1 MSASGST
8 APESGPGPIPG
19 SGSPGRGG
27 PGIDR
32 GTVLL
37 VTLGVGLALLA
48 SRWLMAQVPRWLP
61 PQASTAAPLV
71 DDLFALEVGIGCF
84 LLLGCTAVIAWT
96 LLFDRADKY
105 DRDDGEP
112 IEGNLK
118 LEITWTVIPLVV
130 VLLIAAQA
138 IRVNGQ
144 LASLGG
150 KVRVAGA
157 AEALRL
163 VGVDGVAGLAVSGA
177 APDAEADLGR
187 AALVEP
193 SPLFPGQQGAS
204 SEPTSRSSNRR
215 SAPPL
220 TSAQAS
226 QASPPSTASSPGAGR
241 SAGTAPAA
249 SAATDPGVDPVT
261 ELGPVV
267 VIARQWSWEF
277 VYPDGVRSAELHLPV
292 NRPVRFRLVSL
303 DVLHAMSIPAFR
315 LRQDVVPGS
324 VIDYRL
330 TPSREGRYRLRDSLF
345 SGAYFASNQTDVVV
359 ESAEAFERWLQ
370 AARRSPLAPSP
381 NAATELWRQRQER
394 GNRGWAT
401 VPPAPPPLVNMPL
414 DPAAAHEG

>member
-8 APESGPGPIPG
+8 ASGSGPGQVPG

-32 GTVLL
+32 GAVLL
-37 VTLGVGLALLA
+37 VTLGVGLALLV

-71 DDLFALEVGIGCF
+71 DDLFALEAGIGCF

-130 VLLIAAQA
+130 VLLLAAQA

-163 VGVDGVAGLAVSGA
+163 VGVEGVAGLAA
-177 APDAEADLGR
+177 ATS
-187 AALVEP
+187 V
-193 SPLFPGQQGAS
+193 QS
-204 SEPTSRSSNRR
+204 SESTPSSQP
-215 SAPPL
+215 SA
-220 TSAQAS
+220 AQAS
-226 QASPPSTASSPGAGR
+226 RASRSTSSTGASPTA
-241 SAGTAPAA
+241 
-249 SAATDPGVDPVT
+249 AATDLATDPAA

-277 VYPDGVRSAELHLPV
+277 VYPDGVSSAELHLPV

-381 NAATELWRQRQER
+381 NAATDLWRQRQER

-401 VPPAPPPLVNMPL
+401 VPPAPPPLVNVPL
-414 DPAAAHEG
+414 DLSAAHVG

>member
-1 MSASGST
+1 MRSSGST
-8 APESGPGPIPG
+8 P
-19 SGSPGRGG
+19 SGSG
-27 PGIDR
+27 PGIDQ
-32 GTVLL
+32 GAVLL

-71 DDLFALEVGIGCF
+71 DNLFALEAGIGCF

-130 VLLIAAQA
+130 VLLLAAQA

-144 LASLGG
+144 LATLGG

-157 AEALRL
+157 AEALQL
-163 VGVDGVAGLAVSGA
+163 VGVDGLAGVAGLPVSGGAPGAEPGDGRAPLVAPSTLMAGQSASA
-177 APDAEADLGR
+177 APASATT
-187 AALVEP
+187 AA
-193 SPLFPGQQGAS
+193 SPGVA
-204 SEPTSRSSNRR
+204 R
-215 SAPPL
+215 SAV
-220 TSAQAS
+220 TGSA
-226 QASPPSTASSPGAGR
+226 
-241 SAGTAPAA
+241 AP
-249 SAATDPGVDPVT
+249 AATDPGVDPVT

-345 SGAYFASNQTDVVV
+345 SGAYFSSNQTDVVV
-359 ESAEAFERWLQ
+359 ESAAAFERWSQ
-370 AARRSPLAPSP
+370 AARLSPLAPSP
-381 NAATELWRQRQER
+381 NAAADLWRQRQER

-401 VPPAPPPLVNMPL
+401 VPPAPPPLVNVPL
-414 DPAAAHEG
+414 DPKAAHEG

>member
-1 MSASGST
+1 
-8 APESGPGPIPG
+8 
-19 SGSPGRGG
+19 
-27 PGIDR
+27 
-32 GTVLL
+32 
-37 VTLGVGLALLA
+37 
-48 SRWLMAQVPRWLP
+48 
-61 PQASTAAPLV
+61 
-71 DDLFALEVGIGCF
+71 
-84 LLLGCTAVIAWT
+84 VIAWT

-163 VGVDGVAGLAVSGA
+163 VGVEGVPGLLAGNNA
-177 APDAEADLGR
+177 R
-187 AALVEP
+187 AA
-193 SPLFPGQQGAS
+193 GADAAKD
-204 SEPTSRSSNRR
+204 PV
-215 SAPPL
+215 
-220 TSAQAS
+220 
-226 QASPPSTASSPGAGR
+226 
-241 SAGTAPAA
+241 AA
-249 SAATDPGVDPVT
+249 SAA

-381 NAATELWRQRQER
+381 NAATDLWRQRQER

-401 VPPAPPPLVNMPL
+401 VPPAPPPLVNVPL
-414 DPAAAHEG
+414 DLSAAHVG

>member
-1 MSASGST
+1 
-8 APESGPGPIPG
+8 
-19 SGSPGRGG
+19 
-27 PGIDR
+27 
-32 GTVLL
+32 VLL

-48 SRWLMAQVPRWLP
+48 SRWLMAQVTRWLP

-130 VLLIAAQA
+130 VLLLAAQA

-163 VGVDGVAGLAVSGA
+163 VGVAGLAVSGG
-177 APDAEADLGR
+177 APDAQADVGR
-187 AALVEP
+187 APVVAP
-193 SPLFPGQQGAS
+193 STLMPGQGAS
-204 SEPTSRSSNRR
+204 GEAISRTLNRR
-215 SAPPL
+215 ASPRFA
-220 TSAQAS
+220 SAQAS
-226 QASPPSTASSPGAGR
+226 QASPPPASRTPISATTTTASTTAATSKAAPPAVTG
-241 SAGTAPAA
+241 SAGPV
-249 SAATDPGVDPVT
+249 ATDPAV

-277 VYPDGVRSAELHLPV
+277 VYPDGVRSGELHLPV

-359 ESAEAFERWLQ
+359 ESAEAFERWRQ
-370 AARRSPLAPSP
+370 AARLSPLAPSP

-401 VPPAPPPLVNMPL
+401 VPPAPPPLVNVPL
-414 DPAAAHEG
+414 DPNAAHEG

>member
-1 MSASGST
+1 
-8 APESGPGPIPG
+8 
-19 SGSPGRGG
+19 
-27 PGIDR
+27 
-32 GTVLL
+32 VLL

-130 VLLIAAQA
+130 VMLIAAEA

-163 VGVDGVAGLAVSGA
+163 VGVDGVEGVPASTSV
-177 APDAEADLGR
+177 
-187 AALVEP
+187 P
-193 SPLFPGQQGAS
+193 STQ
-204 SEPTSRSSNRR
+204 TS
-215 SAPPL
+215 
-220 TSAQAS
+220 QAS
-226 QASPPSTASSPGAGR
+226 QPSGPQAPKASRSWFSKGASPGLGVT
-241 SAGTAPAA
+241 TVTNPAA
-249 SAATDPGVDPVT
+249 TNPAADPVT
-261 ELGPVV
+261 ELGPIV

-359 ESAEAFERWLQ
+359 ESPEAFEQWRQ
-370 AARRSPLAPSP
+370 AARRSPLVPSP
-381 NAATELWRQRQER
+381 NAAAELWSQRQER

-401 VPPAPPPLVNMPL
+401 VPPGPPPLVNVPL
-414 DPAAAHEG
+414 DLNAAHEG

>member
-8 APESGPGPIPG
+8 ASGSGPGPAPG
-19 SGSPGRGG
+19 SGSTGRGG

-32 GTVLL
+32 GAVLL

-71 DDLFALEVGIGCF
+71 DDLFALEAGIGCF

-118 LEITWTVIPLVV
+118 LEIIWTVIPLVV

-144 LASLGG
+144 LANLGG

-157 AEALRL
+157 AEALQL
-163 VGVDGVAGLAVSGA
+163 VGVDGVEGVPGLLAAGGS
-177 APDAEADLGR
+177 PEADAVGS
-187 AALVEP
+187 ALAPP
-193 SPLFPGQQGAS
+193 SALFPA
-204 SEPTSRSSNRR
+204 
-215 SAPPL
+215 A
-220 TSAQAS
+220 A
-226 QASPPSTASSPGAGR
+226 TA
-241 SAGTAPAA
+241 
-249 SAATDPGVDPVT
+249 AATDPGVAPVT

-303 DVLHAMSIPAFR
+303 DVLHGLSIPAFR

-330 TPSREGRYRLRDSLF
+330 TPSRVGRYRLRDSLF

-359 ESAEAFERWLQ
+359 ESPEAFEQWRQ
-370 AARRSPLAPSP
+370 AARRSPLVPSP
-381 NAATELWRQRQER
+381 NAAAELWSQRQER

-401 VPPAPPPLVNMPL
+401 VPPGPPPLVNVPL
-414 DPAAAHEG
+414 DLNAAHEG

>member
-8 APESGPGPIPG
+8 AAGAGPGGAPGGGLPPG
-19 SGSPGRGG
+19 SEGSGRGG

-32 GTVLL
+32 GAVLL
-37 VTLGVGLALLA
+37 VALGVGLDLLA

-71 DDLFALEVGIGCF
+71 DDLFALETGIGCF

-130 VLLIAAQA
+130 VMLIAAEA

-157 AEALRL
+157 AEALQL
-163 VGVDGVAGLAVSGA
+163 VGVDGVAGLPASTSVPSSQSSPLSPTGA
-177 APDAEADLGR
+177 AQ
-187 AALVEP
+187 ALK
-193 SPLFPGQQGAS
+193 A
-204 SEPTSRSSNRR
+204 SRSS
-215 SAPPL
+215 SS
-220 TSAQAS
+220 TG
-226 QASPPSTASSPGAGR
+226 ASPGLGVRATEPGA
-241 SAGTAPAA
+241 TPAA
-249 SAATDPGVDPVT
+249 
-261 ELGPVV
+261 ELGPIV

-303 DVLHAMSIPAFR
+303 DVLHGFSIPAFR

-345 SGAYFASNQTDVVV
+345 SGAYFSANQTDVVV
-359 ESAEAFERWLQ
+359 ESPDLFARWLES
-370 AARRSPLAPSP
+370 ARRRPLVASP
-381 NAATELWRQRQER
+381 NAAAELWRQRLER

-401 VPPAPPPLVNMPL
+401 VPPAPPPLVNVPL
-414 DPAAAHEG
+414 DPEAAHEG

>member
-1 MSASGST
+1 
-8 APESGPGPIPG
+8 
-19 SGSPGRGG
+19 
-27 PGIDR
+27 
-32 GTVLL
+32 VLL

-130 VLLIAAQA
+130 VLLLAAQA

-163 VGVDGVAGLAVSGA
+163 VGVEGVEGVPGLLAGTSA
-177 APDAEADLGR
+177 R
-187 AALVEP
+187 AA
-193 SPLFPGQQGAS
+193 GADAAKD
-204 SEPTSRSSNRR
+204 PV
-215 SAPPL
+215 
-220 TSAQAS
+220 
-226 QASPPSTASSPGAGR
+226 
-241 SAGTAPAA
+241 AA
-249 SAATDPGVDPVT
+249 SAA

-277 VYPDGVRSAELHLPV
+277 VYPDGVSSAELHLPV

-381 NAATELWRQRQER
+381 NAATDLWRQRQER

-401 VPPAPPPLVNMPL
+401 VPPAPPPLVNVPL
-414 DPAAAHEG
+414 DLSAAHVG

>member
-1 MSASGST
+1 MSGSGST
-8 APESGPGPIPG
+8 ASGSGPGPAPG
-19 SGSPGRGG
+19 SGSTGRGG

-32 GTVLL
+32 GAVLL

-71 DDLFALEVGIGCF
+71 DDLFALEAGIGCF

-118 LEITWTVIPLVV
+118 LEIIWTVIPLVV

-144 LASLGG
+144 LANLGG

-157 AEALRL
+157 AEALQL
-163 VGVDGVAGLAVSGA
+163 VGVDGVEGVPGLLAAGGS
-177 APDAEADLGR
+177 PEADAVGS
-187 AALVEP
+187 APAPP
-193 SPLFPGQQGAS
+193 SALFPA
-204 SEPTSRSSNRR
+204 
-215 SAPPL
+215 A
-220 TSAQAS
+220 AA
-226 QASPPSTASSPGAGR
+226 TA
-241 SAGTAPAA
+241 
-249 SAATDPGVDPVT
+249 AATDPGVAPVT

-303 DVLHAMSIPAFR
+303 DVLHGLSIPAFR

-359 ESAEAFERWLQ
+359 ESPEAFEQWRQ
-370 AARRSPLAPSP
+370 AARRSPLVPSP
-381 NAATELWRQRQER
+381 NAAAELWSQRQER

-401 VPPAPPPLVNMPL
+401 VPPGPPPLVNVPL
-414 DPAAAHEG
+414 DLNAAHEG

>member
-8 APESGPGPIPG
+8 ASGSGPGPAPG
-19 SGSPGRGG
+19 SGSTGRGG

-32 GTVLL
+32 GAVLL

-71 DDLFALEVGIGCF
+71 DDLFALEAGIGCF

-118 LEITWTVIPLVV
+118 LEIIWTVIPLVV
-130 VLLIAAQA
+130 VLLLAAQA

-144 LASLGG
+144 LANLGG

-157 AEALRL
+157 AEALQL
-163 VGVDGVAGLAVSGA
+163 VGVDGVEGVPGLLAAGGS
-177 APDAEADLGR
+177 PEADAVGS
-187 AALVEP
+187 APAPP
-193 SPLFPGQQGAS
+193 SALFP
-204 SEPTSRSSNRR
+204 
-215 SAPPL
+215 
-220 TSAQAS
+220 
-226 QASPPSTASSPGAGR
+226 
-241 SAGTAPAA
+241 AA
-249 SAATDPGVDPVT
+249 ATVTATDPGVAPVT

-303 DVLHAMSIPAFR
+303 DVLHGLSIPAFR

-359 ESAEAFERWLQ
+359 ESPEAFEQWRQ
-370 AARRSPLAPSP
+370 AARRSPLVPSP
-381 NAATELWRQRQER
+381 NAAAELWSQRQER

-401 VPPAPPPLVNMPL
+401 VPPGPPPLVNVPL
-414 DPAAAHEG
+414 DLNAAHEG

>member
-1 MSASGST
+1 MSAS
-8 APESGPGPIPG
+8 G

-32 GTVLL
+32 GALLL
-37 VTLGVGLALLA
+37 VALGVGLALLA

-71 DDLFALEVGIGCF
+71 DGLFALEVGIGCF

-112 IEGNLK
+112 IEGNVR

-138 IRVNGQ
+138 IRVDGQ

-163 VGVDGVAGLAVSGA
+163 VGVAGVEGVPVSKPAQGTSGGATTATSPGLARPAVTG
-177 APDAEADLGR
+177 
-187 AALVEP
+187 
-193 SPLFPGQQGAS
+193 
-204 SEPTSRSSNRR
+204 
-215 SAPPL
+215 SA
-220 TSAQAS
+220 
-226 QASPPSTASSPGAGR
+226 
-241 SAGTAPAA
+241 APAA
-249 SAATDPGVDPVT
+249 TDLATDPAA
-261 ELGPVV
+261 ELGPIV

-292 NRPVRFRLVSL
+292 DRPVRFRLLSL

-330 TPSREGRYRLRDSLF
+330 TPSREGRFRLRDSLF

-359 ESAEAFERWLQ
+359 ESAEAFERWRQ
-370 AARRSPLAPSP
+370 AARLSPLAPSP
-381 NAATELWRQRQER
+381 NAATELWRQRQQR

-401 VPPAPPPLVNMPL
+401 VPPAPPPLVNVPL
-414 DPAAAHEG
+414 DPNAAHQG

>member
-1 MSASGST
+1 
-8 APESGPGPIPG
+8 
-19 SGSPGRGG
+19 
-27 PGIDR
+27 
-32 GTVLL
+32 VLL

-130 VLLIAAQA
+130 VLLLAAQA

-163 VGVDGVAGLAVSGA
+163 VGVDGVAGFPGPTSVQSSKSSQSSQPSA
-177 APDAEADLGR
+177 AR
-187 AALVEP
+187 ASRASRSMSSKGP
-193 SPLFPGQQGAS
+193 SPGVGV
-204 SEPTSRSSNRR
+204 
-215 SAPPL
+215 
-220 TSAQAS
+220 
-226 QASPPSTASSPGAGR
+226 
-241 SAGTAPAA
+241 PA
-249 SAATDPGVDPVT
+249 V

-359 ESAEAFERWLQ
+359 ESPEAFEQWRQ
-370 AARRSPLAPSP
+370 AARSSPLVPSP
-381 NAATELWRQRQER
+381 NAAAELWSQRQER

-401 VPPAPPPLVNMPL
+401 VPPGPPPLVNVPL
-414 DPAAAHEG
+414 DLNAAHEG

>member
-8 APESGPGPIPG
+8 ASGSGPGPASG
-19 SGSPGRGG
+19 TGSPGRGG

-32 GTVLL
+32 GAVLL

-130 VLLIAAQA
+130 VLLLAAQA

-144 LASLGG
+144 LSSLGG

-163 VGVDGVAGLAVSGA
+163 VGVDGVTG
-177 APDAEADLGR
+177 
-187 AALVEP
+187 
-193 SPLFPGQQGAS
+193 FPGPRSVQS
-204 SEPTSRSSNRR
+204 SHSSQSSQP
-215 SAPPL
+215 SA
-220 TSAQAS
+220 AQAS
-226 QASPPSTASSPGAGR
+226 RASGSMFSKGPSPGVGV
-241 SAGTAPAA
+241 PAA
-249 SAATDPGVDPVT
+249 

-359 ESAEAFERWLQ
+359 ESAEAFERWRQ
-370 AARRSPLAPSP
+370 AARRSPLVPSP
-381 NAATELWRQRQER
+381 NAAAELWSQRQER

-401 VPPAPPPLVNMPL
+401 VPPAPPPLVNVPL
-414 DPAAAHEG
+414 DPEAAHEG

>member
-1 MSASGST
+1 MRASGST
-8 APESGPGPIPG
+8 P
-19 SGSPGRGG
+19 SGSG

-32 GTVLL
+32 GAVLL

-71 DDLFALEVGIGCF
+71 DDLFALEAGIGCF
-84 LLLGCTAVIAWT
+84 LLLGCTALIAWT

-130 VLLIAAQA
+130 VLLLAAQA

-144 LASLGG
+144 LATLGG

-157 AEALRL
+157 AEALQL
-163 VGVDGVAGLAVSGA
+163 VGVDGVAGVAVSGR
-177 APDAEADLGR
+177 APGAEPDDGR
-187 AALVEP
+187 APVRASSTLM
-193 SPLFPGQQGAS
+193 PGQGAS
-204 SEPTSRSSNRR
+204 GAQVSATTAASPGVARR
-215 SAPPL
+215 AF
-220 TSAQAS
+220 TSAA
-226 QASPPSTASSPGAGR
+226 
-241 SAGTAPAA
+241 APAA
-249 SAATDPGVDPVT
+249 IDPDA

-359 ESAEAFERWLQ
+359 ESPAAFERWRQ
-370 AARRSPLAPSP
+370 AARLSPLAPSP
-381 NAATELWRQRQER
+381 NPAADLWRQRQER

-401 VPPAPPPLVNMPL
+401 VPPAPPPLVNVPL
-414 DPAAAHEG
+414 DPNAAHEG

>member
-1 MSASGST
+1 
-8 APESGPGPIPG
+8 
-19 SGSPGRGG
+19 
-27 PGIDR
+27 
-32 GTVLL
+32 VLL

-71 DDLFALEVGIGCF
+71 DDLFALEAGIGCF

-130 VLLIAAQA
+130 VLLLAAQA

-163 VGVDGVAGLAVSGA
+163 VGVEGVEGVPGLLAGTSA
-177 APDAEADLGR
+177 R
-187 AALVEP
+187 AA
-193 SPLFPGQQGAS
+193 GADAAKD
-204 SEPTSRSSNRR
+204 PV
-215 SAPPL
+215 
-220 TSAQAS
+220 
-226 QASPPSTASSPGAGR
+226 
-241 SAGTAPAA
+241 AA
-249 SAATDPGVDPVT
+249 SAA

-277 VYPDGVRSAELHLPV
+277 VYPDGVSSAELHLPV

-381 NAATELWRQRQER
+381 NAATDLWRQRQER

-401 VPPAPPPLVNMPL
+401 VPPAPPPLVNVPL
-414 DPAAAHEG
+414 DLSAAHVG

>member
-8 APESGPGPIPG
+8 ASGSGPGQAPG

-32 GTVLL
+32 GAVLL

-130 VLLIAAQA
+130 VLLLAAQA

-163 VGVDGVAGLAVSGA
+163 VGVEGVEGVPGLLAGTSA
-177 APDAEADLGR
+177 R
-187 AALVEP
+187 AA
-193 SPLFPGQQGAS
+193 GADAAKD
-204 SEPTSRSSNRR
+204 PV
-215 SAPPL
+215 
-220 TSAQAS
+220 
-226 QASPPSTASSPGAGR
+226 
-241 SAGTAPAA
+241 AA
-249 SAATDPGVDPVT
+249 SAA

-359 ESAEAFERWLQ
+359 ESDEAFERWRQ

-381 NAATELWRQRQER
+381 NAATDLWRQRQER

-401 VPPAPPPLVNMPL
+401 VPPAPPPLVNVPL
-414 DPAAAHEG
+414 DLSAAHVG

>member
-8 APESGPGPIPG
+8 ASGSGPSPAPG
-19 SGSPGRGG
+19 TGSPGRGG

-32 GTVLL
+32 GAVLL

-71 DDLFALEVGIGCF
+71 DDLFALEVGIGSF

-118 LEITWTVIPLVV
+118 LEITWTVIPLVI
-130 VLLIAAQA
+130 VLLLAAQA

-163 VGVDGVAGLAVSGA
+163 VGVDGVAGLAA
-177 APDAEADLGR
+177 ATS
-187 AALVEP
+187 V
-193 SPLFPGQQGAS
+193 QS
-204 SEPTSRSSNRR
+204 SESAPSSQPSAAKASRASRSMS
-215 SAPPL
+215 STGTSPTAAATAL
-220 TSAQAS
+220 T
-226 QASPPSTASSPGAGR
+226 TN
-241 SAGTAPAA
+241 PAA
-249 SAATDPGVDPVT
+249 

-401 VPPAPPPLVNMPL
+401 VPPAPPPLVNVPL
-414 DPAAAHEG
+414 DPTAAHEG

>member
-8 APESGPGPIPG
+8 ASGSGPGPAPG
-19 SGSPGRGG
+19 SGSTGRGG

-32 GTVLL
+32 GAVLL

-71 DDLFALEVGIGCF
+71 DELFALEAGIGCF

-118 LEITWTVIPLVV
+118 LEIIWTVIPLVV

-144 LASLGG
+144 LANLGG

-157 AEALRL
+157 AEALQL
-163 VGVDGVAGLAVSGA
+163 VGVDGVEGVPGLLVAGGS
-177 APDAEADLGR
+177 PEADAVGS
-187 AALVEP
+187 ALAPP
-193 SPLFPGQQGAS
+193 SALFPA
-204 SEPTSRSSNRR
+204 
-215 SAPPL
+215 A
-220 TSAQAS
+220 
-226 QASPPSTASSPGAGR
+226 TAA
-241 SAGTAPAA
+241 TATT
-249 SAATDPGVDPVT
+249 ATDPGVAPVT

-277 VYPDGVRSAELHLPV
+277 VYPDGVRSAELHLPL

-303 DVLHAMSIPAFR
+303 DVLHGLSIPAFR

-330 TPSREGRYRLRDSLF
+330 TPSRKGRYRLRDSLF

-359 ESAEAFERWLQ
+359 ESPEAFEQWRQ
-370 AARRSPLAPSP
+370 AARRSPLVPSP
-381 NAATELWRQRQER
+381 NAAAELWSQRQER

-401 VPPAPPPLVNMPL
+401 VPPGPPPLVNVPL
-414 DPAAAHEG
+414 DLNAAHEG

>member
-1 MSASGST
+1 MSTSGST
-8 APESGPGPIPG
+8 ASGSGPGPAPG
-19 SGSPGRGG
+19 SGSTGRGG

-32 GTVLL
+32 GAVLL

-71 DDLFALEVGIGCF
+71 DDLFALEAGIGCF

-118 LEITWTVIPLVV
+118 LEIIWTVIPLVV

-144 LASLGG
+144 LANLGG

-157 AEALRL
+157 AEALQL
-163 VGVDGVAGLAVSGA
+163 VGVDGVEGVPGLLAAGGS
-177 APDAEADLGR
+177 PEADAVGS
-187 AALVEP
+187 APAPP
-193 SPLFPGQQGAS
+193 SALFPA
-204 SEPTSRSSNRR
+204 
-215 SAPPL
+215 A
-220 TSAQAS
+220 AA
-226 QASPPSTASSPGAGR
+226 TA
-241 SAGTAPAA
+241 
-249 SAATDPGVDPVT
+249 AATDPGVAPVT

-303 DVLHAMSIPAFR
+303 DVLHGLSIPAFR

-359 ESAEAFERWLQ
+359 ESPEAFEQWRQ
-370 AARRSPLAPSP
+370 AARRSPLVPSP
-381 NAATELWRQRQER
+381 NAAAELWSQRQER

-401 VPPAPPPLVNMPL
+401 VPPGPPPLVNVPL
-414 DPAAAHEG
+414 DLNAAHEG

>member
-1 MSASGST
+1 MRASGST
-8 APESGPGPIPG
+8 ASGSGPSPAPG

-32 GTVLL
+32 GAVLL

-48 SRWLMAQVPRWLP
+48 SRWLMAQVTRWLP

-130 VLLIAAQA
+130 VLLLAAQA

-163 VGVDGVAGLAVSGA
+163 VGVAGLAVSGG
-177 APDAEADLGR
+177 APDAEANVGR
-187 AALVEP
+187 APVVAP
-193 SPLFPGQQGAS
+193 SILMPGQGAS
-204 SEPTSRSSNRR
+204 GEAISRSSNRR
-215 SAPPL
+215 ASTTTTI
-220 TSAQAS
+220 TSTN
-226 QASPPSTASSPGAGR
+226 PVVTDR
-241 SAGTAPAA
+241 AA
-249 SAATDPGVDPVT
+249 

-381 NAATELWRQRQER
+381 NAAADLWSQRQER

-401 VPPAPPPLVNMPL
+401 VPPAPPPLVNVPL
-414 DPAAAHEG
+414 DPNAAHEG

>member
-1 MSASGST
+1 MSAS
-8 APESGPGPIPG
+8 G

-32 GTVLL
+32 GALLL
-37 VTLGVGLALLA
+37 VALGVGLALLA

-71 DDLFALEVGIGCF
+71 DGLFALEVGIGCF

-112 IEGNLK
+112 IEGNVR

-138 IRVNGQ
+138 IRVDGQ

-163 VGVDGVAGLAVSGA
+163 VGVAGVEGVPVSKPAQGTSGGATTATSPGLARPAVTG
-177 APDAEADLGR
+177 
-187 AALVEP
+187 
-193 SPLFPGQQGAS
+193 
-204 SEPTSRSSNRR
+204 
-215 SAPPL
+215 SA
-220 TSAQAS
+220 
-226 QASPPSTASSPGAGR
+226 
-241 SAGTAPAA
+241 APAA
-249 SAATDPGVDPVT
+249 TDLATDPAA
-261 ELGPVV
+261 ELGPIV

-292 NRPVRFRLVSL
+292 NRPVRFRLLSL

-330 TPSREGRYRLRDSLF
+330 TPSREGRFRLRDSLF

-359 ESAEAFERWLQ
+359 ESAEAFERWCQ
-370 AARRSPLAPSP
+370 AARLSPLAPSP
-381 NAATELWRQRQER
+381 NAATELWRQRQQR

-401 VPPAPPPLVNMPL
+401 VPPAPPPLVNVPL
-414 DPAAAHEG
+414 DPNAAHQG

>member
-1 MSASGST
+1 MSTSGST
-8 APESGPGPIPG
+8 ASGSGPGPAPG
-19 SGSPGRGG
+19 SGSTGRGG

-32 GTVLL
+32 GAVLL

-48 SRWLMAQVPRWLP
+48 SRWLMAQGPRWLP

-71 DDLFALEVGIGCF
+71 DDLFALEAGIGCF

-118 LEITWTVIPLVV
+118 LEIIWTVIPLVV

-144 LASLGG
+144 LANLGG

-157 AEALRL
+157 AEALQL
-163 VGVDGVAGLAVSGA
+163 VGVDGVEGVPGVLAAGGS
-177 APDAEADLGR
+177 PEADAVGS
-187 AALVEP
+187 APAPP
-193 SPLFPGQQGAS
+193 SALFPA
-204 SEPTSRSSNRR
+204 
-215 SAPPL
+215 A
-220 TSAQAS
+220 
-226 QASPPSTASSPGAGR
+226 TAA
-241 SAGTAPAA
+241 
-249 SAATDPGVDPVT
+249 AATDPGVAPVT

-303 DVLHAMSIPAFR
+303 DVLHGLSIPAFR

-359 ESAEAFERWLQ
+359 ESPEAFEQWRQ
-370 AARRSPLAPSP
+370 AARRSPLVPSP
-381 NAATELWRQRQER
+381 NAAAELWSQRQER

-401 VPPAPPPLVNMPL
+401 VPPGPPPLVNVPL
-414 DPAAAHEG
+414 DLNAAHEG

>member
-8 APESGPGPIPG
+8 ASGSGTSPAPGT
-19 SGSPGRGG
+19 GSPGRGGG

-32 GTVLL
+32 GAVLL

-118 LEITWTVIPLVV
+118 LEITWTVIPLVI
-130 VLLIAAQA
+130 VLLLAAQA

-163 VGVDGVAGLAVSGA
+163 VGVDGVAGLAA
-177 APDAEADLGR
+177 ATSVQSSESAPSSQPSAAKASR
-187 AALVEP
+187 A
-193 SPLFPGQQGAS
+193 SRSTSSTGAS
-204 SEPTSRSSNRR
+204 PT
-215 SAPPL
+215 AAATAL
-220 TSAQAS
+220 T
-226 QASPPSTASSPGAGR
+226 TN
-241 SAGTAPAA
+241 PAA
-249 SAATDPGVDPVT
+249 

-359 ESAEAFERWLQ
+359 ESAEAFERWRQ
-370 AARRSPLAPSP
+370 AARRSPLVPSP
-381 NAATELWRQRQER
+381 NAAAELWSQRQER

-401 VPPAPPPLVNMPL
+401 VPPAPPPLVNVPL
-414 DPAAAHEG
+414 DSNAAHEG

>member
-8 APESGPGPIPG
+8 ASGSGPSPAPG
-19 SGSPGRGG
+19 TGSPGRGR

-32 GTVLL
+32 GAVLL

-118 LEITWTVIPLVV
+118 LEITWTVIPLVI
-130 VLLIAAQA
+130 VLLLAAQA

-163 VGVDGVAGLAVSGA
+163 VGVDGVAGLAA
-177 APDAEADLGR
+177 ATS
-187 AALVEP
+187 V
-193 SPLFPGQQGAS
+193 QS
-204 SEPTSRSSNRR
+204 SESTPSSQPSAAKASRASRS
-215 SAPPL
+215 
-220 TSAQAS
+220 TSS
-226 QASPPSTASSPGAGR
+226 TGASPPAAAADLATN
-241 SAGTAPAA
+241 PAA
-249 SAATDPGVDPVT
+249 

-359 ESAEAFERWLQ
+359 ESAEAFERWRQ

-401 VPPAPPPLVNMPL
+401 VPPAPPPLVNVPL
-414 DPAAAHEG
+414 DPTAAHEG

>member
-8 APESGPGPIPG
+8 ASGSGPSPAPG

-32 GTVLL
+32 GAVLL

-163 VGVDGVAGLAVSGA
+163 VGVEGVAGVPGLLAGNNA
-177 APDAEADLGR
+177 R
-187 AALVEP
+187 AA
-193 SPLFPGQQGAS
+193 GADAAKD
-204 SEPTSRSSNRR
+204 PV
-215 SAPPL
+215 
-220 TSAQAS
+220 
-226 QASPPSTASSPGAGR
+226 
-241 SAGTAPAA
+241 AA
-249 SAATDPGVDPVT
+249 SAA

-381 NAATELWRQRQER
+381 NAATDLWRQRQER

-401 VPPAPPPLVNMPL
+401 VPPAPPPLVNVPL
-414 DPAAAHEG
+414 DLSAAHVG

>member
-1 MSASGST
+1 
-8 APESGPGPIPG
+8 
-19 SGSPGRGG
+19 
-27 PGIDR
+27 
-32 GTVLL
+32 VLL

-130 VLLIAAQA
+130 VLLLAAQA

-163 VGVDGVAGLAVSGA
+163 VGVEGVEGVPGLLAGTSA
-177 APDAEADLGR
+177 R
-187 AALVEP
+187 AA
-193 SPLFPGQQGAS
+193 GADAAKD
-204 SEPTSRSSNRR
+204 PV
-215 SAPPL
+215 
-220 TSAQAS
+220 
-226 QASPPSTASSPGAGR
+226 
-241 SAGTAPAA
+241 AA
-249 SAATDPGVDPVT
+249 SAA

-359 ESAEAFERWLQ
+359 ESDEAFERWRQ

-381 NAATELWRQRQER
+381 NAATDLWRQRQER

-401 VPPAPPPLVNMPL
+401 VPPAPPPLVNVPL
-414 DPAAAHEG
+414 DLSAAHVG

>member
-1 MSASGST
+1 MSTSGST
-8 APESGPGPIPG
+8 ASGSGPGPAPG

-32 GTVLL
+32 GAVLL

-71 DDLFALEVGIGCF
+71 DDLFALEAGIGCF

-118 LEITWTVIPLVV
+118 LEIIWTVIPLVV

-144 LASLGG
+144 LANLGG

-157 AEALRL
+157 AEALQL
-163 VGVDGVAGLAVSGA
+163 VGVDGVEGVPGLLAAGGS
-177 APDAEADLGR
+177 PEADAVGS
-187 AALVEP
+187 APAPP
-193 SPLFPGQQGAS
+193 SALFPA
-204 SEPTSRSSNRR
+204 
-215 SAPPL
+215 
-220 TSAQAS
+220 
-226 QASPPSTASSPGAGR
+226 TAA
-241 SAGTAPAA
+241 ATAT
-249 SAATDPGVDPVT
+249 ATDPGVAPVT

-303 DVLHAMSIPAFR
+303 DVLHGLSIPAFR

-359 ESAEAFERWLQ
+359 ESPEAFEQWRQ
-370 AARRSPLAPSP
+370 AARRSPLVPSP
-381 NAATELWRQRQER
+381 NAAAELWSQRQER

-401 VPPAPPPLVNMPL
+401 VPPGPPPLVNVPL
-414 DPAAAHEG
+414 DLNAAHEG

>member
-8 APESGPGPIPG
+8 ASGSGPGPAPG
-19 SGSPGRGG
+19 SGSTGRGG

-32 GTVLL
+32 GAVLL

-71 DDLFALEVGIGCF
+71 DDLFALEAGIGCF

-118 LEITWTVIPLVV
+118 LEIIWTVIPLVV

-144 LASLGG
+144 LANLGG

-157 AEALRL
+157 AEALQL
-163 VGVDGVAGLAVSGA
+163 VGVDGVEGVPGVLAAGGS
-177 APDAEADLGR
+177 PEADAVGS
-187 AALVEP
+187 APAP
-193 SPLFPGQQGAS
+193 PNALFPNALF
-204 SEPTSRSSNRR
+204 P
-215 SAPPL
+215 A
-220 TSAQAS
+220 
-226 QASPPSTASSPGAGR
+226 TA
-241 SAGTAPAA
+241 
-249 SAATDPGVDPVT
+249 AATDPGVAPVT

-303 DVLHAMSIPAFR
+303 DVLHGLSIPAFR

-324 VIDYRL
+324 VIDYKL
-330 TPSREGRYRLRDSLF
+330 TPSRVGRYRLRDSLF

-359 ESAEAFERWLQ
+359 ESPEAFEQWRQ
-370 AARRSPLAPSP
+370 VARRSPLVPSP
-381 NAATELWRQRQER
+381 NAAAELWSQRQER

-401 VPPAPPPLVNMPL
+401 VPPGPPPLVNVPL
-414 DPAAAHEG
+414 DLNAAHEG

>member
-1 MSASGST
+1 
-8 APESGPGPIPG
+8 
-19 SGSPGRGG
+19 
-27 PGIDR
+27 
-32 GTVLL
+32 VLL

-118 LEITWTVIPLVV
+118 LEITWTVIPLVI
-130 VLLIAAQA
+130 VLLLAAQA

-163 VGVDGVAGLAVSGA
+163 VGVDGVAGLAA
-177 APDAEADLGR
+177 ATSVQSSESTPSSQPSAAEASR
-187 AALVEP
+187 A
-193 SPLFPGQQGAS
+193 
-204 SEPTSRSSNRR
+204 SRS
-215 SAPPL
+215 
-220 TSAQAS
+220 TSS
-226 QASPPSTASSPGAGR
+226 TGASPPAAAADLATN
-241 SAGTAPAA
+241 PAA
-249 SAATDPGVDPVT
+249 

-359 ESAEAFERWLQ
+359 ESAEAFERWRQ
-370 AARRSPLAPSP
+370 AARSSPLAPSP

-401 VPPAPPPLVNMPL
+401 VPPAPPPLVNVPL
-414 DPAAAHEG
+414 DPTAAHEG

>member
-1 MSASGST
+1 MSASGSP
-8 APESGPGPIPG
+8 ASGSGPGPAPG

-32 GTVLL
+32 GAVML

-71 DDLFALEVGIGCF
+71 DDLFALEAGIGCF

-118 LEITWTVIPLVV
+118 LEIIWTVIPLVV

-144 LASLGG
+144 LANLGG
-150 KVRVAGA
+150 KVRVAGP

-163 VGVDGVAGLAVSGA
+163 VGVDGVAGFPGPTSVPLSQSSQS
-177 APDAEADLGR
+177 PQ
-187 AALVEP
+187 P
-193 SPLFPGQQGAS
+193 SPAQGPSPRVGVPAAILS
-204 SEPTSRSSNRR
+204 PATAATSEP
-215 SAPPL
+215 
-220 TSAQAS
+220 
-226 QASPPSTASSPGAGR
+226 
-241 SAGTAPAA
+241 AA
-249 SAATDPGVDPVT
+249 

-303 DVLHAMSIPAFR
+303 DVLHGLSIPAFR

-345 SGAYFASNQTDVVV
+345 SGAYFSSNQTDVVV
-359 ESAEAFERWLQ
+359 ESPEAFEQWLQ

-381 NAATELWRQRQER
+381 NAAVELWSQRQER

-401 VPPAPPPLVNMPL
+401 VPPAPPPLVNVPL
-414 DPAAAHEG
+414 DPNAAHEG

>member
-1 MSASGST
+1 MSASAST
-8 APESGPGPIPG
+8 PTGSGPNPAPG

-32 GTVLL
+32 GAVLL
-37 VTLGVGLALLA
+37 VALGVGLALLA
-48 SRWLMAQVPRWLP
+48 SCWLMAQVPRWLP

-130 VLLIAAQA
+130 VLLLAAQA

-163 VGVDGVAGLAVSGA
+163 VGVDGVAGLPASTSVQSSQSSQLSQPS
-177 APDAEADLGR
+177 APQASK
-187 AALVEP
+187 ALR
-193 SPLFPGQQGAS
+193 
-204 SEPTSRSSNRR
+204 SRSS
-215 SAPPL
+215 
-220 TSAQAS
+220 TG
-226 QASPPSTASSPGAGR
+226 ASPGLGIPAVD
-241 SAGTAPAA
+241 PAA
-249 SAATDPGVDPVT
+249 ADPGVDPVT

-381 NAATELWRQRQER
+381 NAAAALWSQRQER

-401 VPPAPPPLVNMPL
+401 VPPAPPPLVNVPL
-414 DPAAAHEG
+414 DSNAAHEG

>member
-1 MSASGST
+1 MSAS
-8 APESGPGPIPG
+8 G

-32 GTVLL
+32 GAVLL

-138 IRVNGQ
+138 IRVDGQ

-163 VGVDGVAGLAVSGA
+163 VGVEGVAAPAATDLA
-177 APDAEADLGR
+177 
-187 AALVEP
+187 
-193 SPLFPGQQGAS
+193 
-204 SEPTSRSSNRR
+204 
-215 SAPPL
+215 
-220 TSAQAS
+220 
-226 QASPPSTASSPGAGR
+226 
-241 SAGTAPAA
+241 TAPA
-249 SAATDPGVDPVT
+249 TDPAA
-261 ELGPVV
+261 ELGPIV

-277 VYPDGVRSAELHLPV
+277 VYPDGVRSAELHLPL
-292 NRPVRFRLVSL
+292 NRPVRFRLLSL

-330 TPSREGRYRLRDSLF
+330 TPSREGRFRLRDSLF

-359 ESAEAFERWLQ
+359 ESAEAFERWRQ
-370 AARRSPLAPSP
+370 AARLSPLAPSP
-381 NAATELWRQRQER
+381 NAATELWRQRQQR

-401 VPPAPPPLVNMPL
+401 VPPAPPPLVNVPL
-414 DPAAAHEG
+414 DPNAAHEG

>member
-8 APESGPGPIPG
+8 ASAGSGPGPAPG
-19 SGSPGRGG
+19 SGSTGRGG

-32 GTVLL
+32 GAVLL

-130 VLLIAAQA
+130 VLLLAAQA

-163 VGVDGVAGLAVSGA
+163 VGVEGVAGVPA
-177 APDAEADLGR
+177 ATS
-187 AALVEP
+187 VP
-193 SPLFPGQQGAS
+193 SSQS
-204 SEPTSRSSNRR
+204 S
-215 SAPPL
+215 
-220 TSAQAS
+220 QAS
-226 QASPPSTASSPGAGR
+226 QPSGAQAPKASRFWFSKGASPGLGVTAA
-241 SAGTAPAA
+241 TNPAA
-249 SAATDPGVDPVT
+249 TNPAA

-277 VYPDGVRSAELHLPV
+277 VYPDGVRSADLHLPV

-303 DVLHAMSIPAFR
+303 DVLHGMSIPAFR

-359 ESAEAFERWLQ
+359 ESAEAFERWRQ
-370 AARRSPLAPSP
+370 AARRSPLVPSP
-381 NAATELWRQRQER
+381 NAAADLWRKRQER

-401 VPPAPPPLVNMPL
+401 VPPAPPPLVNVPL
-414 DPAAAHEG
+414 DPNAAHEG